1 MKRIKQLR
9 QEHQLSLRDLSKELD
24 IAYSSLGKYERG
36 EQQPNFETLVKI
48 ANYFHVTTDYL
59 LELTET
65 KSTNLEIS
73 YMSDYLGLT
82 ERSIHELHAYNN
94 LAPNNP
100 QVKQKLNTLN
110 MLFTTHCELL
120 EKITDYLN
128 FSATHFKN
136 FYDNT
141 NNALSPISNLELWD
155 DIEKTGYSDDW
166 DLWSKAL
173 LLIVE
178 EELLQTR
185 KRIQSEKMLV
195 SYSDSPNN
203 NNNNN
208 INH

>member
-9 QEHQLSLRDLSKELD
+9 QEQQLSLRHLSKELN

-36 EQQPNFETLVKI
+36 EQQPNFETLIKI

-59 LELTET
+59 LELTEA

-73 YMSDYLGLT
+73 YMSNYLGLT
-82 ERSIHELHAYNN
+82 ERSIHELHAYNDICEKN
-94 LAPNNP
+94 Q
-100 QVKQKLNTLN
+100 QVKQKLTTLN
-110 MLFTTHCELL
+110 MLFTPHCELL

-136 FYDNT
+136 FYDNS
-141 NNALSPISNLELWD
+141 NNALSPISDLELWD
-155 DIEKTGYSDDW
+155 DIEKTSYSDDW

-185 KRIQSEKMLV
+185 ERIQSEKL
-195 SYSDSPNN
+195 STCSDLPNN
-203 NNNNN
+203 DNY
-208 INH
+208 